1 MPYLLLLFIAM
12 PIIEIAMFIQ
22 VGGQIGLLPTL
33 AIVVLTAVVGTAM
46 LQRQGRATLAR
57 ARERLG
63 SGQMPAEEMLEGL
76 LLVVGGVL
84 LLTPGFFTDA
94 FGFACLIPISRR
106 WIAARLAARSVRVVA
121 GGASGPAGGPGP
133 GVGRF
138 RQGSAGDA
146 TSGPDSAGGAAG
158 FGGSAGAR
166 AGGRAS
172 DGTGDVIEGD
182 YRRVD

>member
-22 VGGQIGLLPTL
+22 VGGQIGLFSTL

-63 SGQMPAEEMLEGL
+63 SGEMPAQEMLEGL

-84 LLTPGFFTDA
+84 LLTPGFVTDA
-94 FGFACLIPISRR
+94 FGFACLIPPSRR
-106 WIAARLAARSVRVVA
+106 WLAKQLSARSIGVVV
-121 GGASGPAGGPGP
+121 GGGVGGPAGPRVGPQAGP
-133 GVGRF
+133 
-138 RQGSAGDA
+138 QAGPQVD
-146 TSGPDSAGGAAG
+146 PRP
-158 FGGSAGAR
+158 GAR
-166 AGGRAS
+166 AGTKSGA
-172 DGTGDVIEGD
+172 DAGGDVIEGD